1 MLLLPPKARAS
12 ASFEDVPRRMAMR
25 HGRRSR
31 SGQMSREARSRAA
44 KPRET
49 KRRQSLLEDAFHRA
63 GSAAAFTAANVPLKQ
78 GQIDERPLIAVSA
91 GNLNTA
97 KRKRL
102 CQDVAVSSSQYGK
115 NTNFSPVFHLA
126 ESLAKT
132 FCWLFLWNFKE
143 KASTIFYG
151 GAK

>member
-1 MLLLPPKARAS
+1 PRSAIESGETARDEAPS
-12 ASFEDVPRRMAMR
+12 AVAGGCLSPRWKCVRL
-25 HGRRSR
+25 HGSEC
-31 SGQMSREARSRAA
+31 SA
-44 KPRET
+44 ET
-49 KRRQSLLEDAFHRA
+49 GA
-63 GSAAAFTAANVPLKQ
+63 
-78 GQIDERPLIAVSA
+78 DERPLIAVSA